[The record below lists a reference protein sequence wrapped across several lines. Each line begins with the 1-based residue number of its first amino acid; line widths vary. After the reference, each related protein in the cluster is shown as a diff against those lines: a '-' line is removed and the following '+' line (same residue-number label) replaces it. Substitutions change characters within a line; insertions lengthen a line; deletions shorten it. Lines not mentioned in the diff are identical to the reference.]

1 MDKEKVWNVTLTEL
15 ELALSN
21 ANYKTWFKD
30 TFILE
35 LDDNQVIVGVPSM
48 FIQEWLKKKYY
59 DQVMKILKNQIPTL
73 KKVGFRVSSEKTK
86 DQKDDK
92 PKGPSTGPFNTFVVN
107 TKKTTKTSSL
117 NPKYSFE
124 TFVVGENNK
133 LAHAAGIA
141 VSKKPG
147 KSYNPLFL
155 YGGVGLGKTHLMQAI
170 GREIQKKDPK
180 NKVLY
185 VSCENFCNEFIQ
197 SIRSG
202 KINDFK
208 KTFRGTDVLLVD
220 DIQFLAGKEGTQEEF
235 FHTFNYLHQLNKQIV
250 LSSDRPPK
258 AIATLEDRLKSRF
271 EWGMIADI
279 GVPNLE
285 TRKAILES
293 KSQEKQLTLETE
305 TIEYIALNI
314 QNNVRELEGA
324 LNRLSAYT
332 ELNQKNIGFEDAK
345 LALKEL
351 IKPNLKSISS
361 EKILESVCRY
371 YNLKKEDLIKAG
383 RSKEV
388 VMPRQITM
396 YLLRVEMN
404 YSYPRIASLLGK
416 KDHTTIMHGCEKIER
431 GAQNSPTL
439 QSDLAKIKEV
449 LYSY

>member
-1 MDKEKVWNVTLTEL
+1 MDKEKVWDSALAEL

-21 ANYKTWFKD
+21 PNYKTWFKD
-30 TFILE
+30 TLILE
-35 LDDNQVIVGVPSM
+35 MDDKGVAIGVPSM

-59 DQVMKILKNQIPTL
+59 DQIFQILKKQIPTI
-73 KKVGFRVSSEKTK
+73 KKIDFKVSSGRAT
-86 DQKDDK
+86 DQKITSAK
-92 PKGPSTGPFNTFVVN
+92 SPTISSHNTFVAN
-107 TKKTTKTSSL
+107 TRKTTKTSYL
-117 NPKYSFE
+117 NPKYTFE
-124 TFVVGENNK
+124 AFVVGQSNK
-133 LAHAAGIA
+133 LAHAAGLAI
-141 VSKKPG
+141 SKKPG

-170 GREIQKKDPK
+170 GHEIQKKDPK

-185 VSCENFCNEFIQ
+185 VSCEHFCNEFIQ

-208 KTFRGTDVLLVD
+208 KTYRGTDALLID

-271 EWGMIADI
+271 EWGVIADI
-279 GVPNLE
+279 GVPDFE

-293 KSQEKQLTLETE
+293 KSLEKNLTLEPE

-314 QNNVRELEGA
+314 QTNIRELEGA
-324 LNRLSAYT
+324 LNRLMAFA
-332 ELNQKNIGFEDAK
+332 ELNQKGVDFEAAK

-351 IKPNLKSISS
+351 ITPNIKSISS

-371 YNLKKEDLIKAG
+371 YNLKKEDLVNHR
-383 RSKEV
+383 RSREV
-388 VMPRQITM
+388 VVPRQVTM

-404 YSYPRIASLLGK
+404 YSFPRIATFLGK
-416 KDHTTIMHGCEKIER
+416 KDHTTIMHGCDKIEKE
-431 GAQNSPTL
+431 AQNSPNL
-439 QSDLAKIKEV
+439 QSDLAKIKES